1 MSALITAL
9 IVIGK
14 ILGIVLLVL
23 LAIVALVLFVPV
35 RYKAAGTV
43 KNVPDPEDEEGK
55 LSGGSLLR
63 GTQGTFDATWL
74 LHLLHFKAFFAGTA
88 TEETQKTKEEP
99 SETKE
104 VPETNDDPPEV
115 KTNTSEMKD
124 EPAETPSEESEAGTV
139 SGFELRVAGF
149 RINLPGKGEEE
160 EEPEEEEKEKKSL
173 RERLPELIAELPEK
187 MKRFSED
194 GEGLRR
200 IASDDATAASLKKA
214 MGAVGKLLKRLRP
227 KRWSAAGVIGLNDPA
242 DTGNLFAVIGAAY
255 PFVSEHLDVAA
266 QFERPAA
273 DLTAQAEGSVRVI
286 GVIAAA
292 AAFWFDK
299 NVRKT
304 RRQWK
309 LWRNRRTRRTTSSRQ
324 SSAR

>member
-9 IVIGK
+9 IIIGK

-63 GTQGTFDATWL
+63 GTKGTFDATWL
-74 LHLLHFKAFFAGTA
+74 LHLLHFRAFFEGTLA
-88 TEETQKTKEEP
+88 
-99 SETKE
+99 
-104 VPETNDDPPEV
+104 
-115 KTNTSEMKD
+115 
-124 EPAETPSEESEAGTV
+124 
-139 SGFELRVAGF
+139 GFELRLAGF

-173 RERLPELIAELPEK
+173 RERLPELITELPEK

-194 GEGLRR
+194 GEGLRH

-255 PFVSEHLDVAA
+255 PFVSEHLDIAA

-304 RRQWK
+304 RGQWK

>member
-9 IVIGK
+9 IIIGK

-74 LHLLHFKAFFAGTA
+74 LHLLHFRAFFEGTLA
-88 TEETQKTKEEP
+88 
-99 SETKE
+99 
-104 VPETNDDPPEV
+104 
-115 KTNTSEMKD
+115 
-124 EPAETPSEESEAGTV
+124 
-139 SGFELRVAGF
+139 GFELRLAGF

-187 MKRFSED
+187 MKRISED
-194 GEGLRR
+194 GEGLKR
-200 IASDDATAASLKKA
+200 IALDDATAVSLKKA
-214 MGAVGKLLKRLRP
+214 LGAVGKLLKRLRP
-227 KRWSAAGVIGLNDPA
+227 KRWSAAGVIGLNDTA

-255 PFVSEHLDVAA
+255 PFVAEHLDVAA

>member
-9 IVIGK
+9 IIIGK

-74 LHLLHFKAFFAGTA
+74 LHLLHFRAFFEGTLA
-88 TEETQKTKEEP
+88 
-99 SETKE
+99 
-104 VPETNDDPPEV
+104 
-115 KTNTSEMKD
+115 
-124 EPAETPSEESEAGTV
+124 
-139 SGFELRVAGF
+139 GFELRLAGF

-227 KRWSAAGVIGLNDPA
+227 KRWSAAGVIGLNDTA

-255 PFVSEHLDVAA
+255 PFVAEHLDVAA

>member
-1 MSALITAL
+1 MSALVTAL

-43 KNVPDPEDEEGK
+43 KNVPDPEDKEGK

-74 LHLLHFKAFFAGTA
+74 LHLLHFRAFFEGTLA
-88 TEETQKTKEEP
+88 
-99 SETKE
+99 
-104 VPETNDDPPEV
+104 
-115 KTNTSEMKD
+115 
-124 EPAETPSEESEAGTV
+124 
-139 SGFELRVAGF
+139 GFELRLAGF

-194 GEGLRR
+194 GEGLRH
-200 IASDDATAASLKKA
+200 IASDDATAASLKKV

>member
-9 IVIGK
+9 IIIGK

-43 KNVPDPEDEEGK
+43 KNMPDPEDEEGK

-74 LHLLHFKAFFAGTA
+74 LHLLHFRAFFEGTS
-88 TEETQKTKEEP
+88 EEGTLKTNEEP

-104 VPETNDDPPEV
+104 VPETNTDSPEV

-187 MKRFSED
+187 MKRISED
-194 GEGLRR
+194 GEGLKR
-200 IASDDATAASLKKA
+200 IALDDATAVSLKKA
-214 MGAVGKLLKRLRP
+214 LGAVGKLLKRLRP

>member
-43 KNVPDPEDEEGK
+43 KNMPDPEDEEGK

-74 LHLLHFKAFFAGTA
+74 LHLLHFRAFFEGTLA
-88 TEETQKTKEEP
+88 
-99 SETKE
+99 
-104 VPETNDDPPEV
+104 
-115 KTNTSEMKD
+115 
-124 EPAETPSEESEAGTV
+124 
-139 SGFELRVAGF
+139 GFELRLAGF

-173 RERLPELIAELPEK
+173 RERLPELITELPEK
-187 MKRFSED
+187 MKRISED
-194 GEGLRR
+194 GEGLKR
-200 IASDDATAASLKKA
+200 IALDDATAASLKKA

>member
-9 IVIGK
+9 IIIGK

-63 GTQGTFDATWL
+63 VTQGTFDATWL

-124 EPAETPSEESEAGTV
+124 EPAEMPSEENEAGNV

-149 RINLPGKGEEE
+149 RINLPSKGEEE

-227 KRWSAAGVIGLNDPA
+227 KHWSAAGVIGLNDPA
-242 DTGNLFAVIGAAY
+242 DTGSLFAVIGAAY

>member
-9 IVIGK
+9 IIIGK

-63 GTQGTFDATWL
+63 GTKGTFDATWL
-74 LHLLHFKAFFAGTA
+74 LHLLHFRAFFEGTLA
-88 TEETQKTKEEP
+88 
-99 SETKE
+99 
-104 VPETNDDPPEV
+104 
-115 KTNTSEMKD
+115 
-124 EPAETPSEESEAGTV
+124 
-139 SGFELRVAGF
+139 GFELRLAGF

-187 MKRFSED
+187 MKRFLED

-227 KRWSAAGVIGLNDPA
+227 KRWSAAGVIGLNDTA

>member
-9 IVIGK
+9 IIIGK

-63 GTQGTFDATWL
+63 GTKGTFDATWL
-74 LHLLHFKAFFAGTA
+74 LHLLHFRAFFEGTLA
-88 TEETQKTKEEP
+88 
-99 SETKE
+99 
-104 VPETNDDPPEV
+104 
-115 KTNTSEMKD
+115 
-124 EPAETPSEESEAGTV
+124 
-139 SGFELRVAGF
+139 GFELRLAGF

-214 MGAVGKLLKRLRP
+214 LGAVGKLLKRLRP

>member
-74 LHLLHFKAFFAGTA
+74 LHLLHFRAFFEGTLA
-88 TEETQKTKEEP
+88 
-99 SETKE
+99 
-104 VPETNDDPPEV
+104 
-115 KTNTSEMKD
+115 
-124 EPAETPSEESEAGTV
+124 
-139 SGFELRVAGF
+139 GFELRLAGF

-173 RERLPELIAELPEK
+173 RERLPELIAQLPEK

-200 IASDDATAASLKKA
+200 IASDDATAVSLKKA
-214 MGAVGKLLKRLRP
+214 LGAVGKLLKRLRP

>member
-74 LHLLHFKAFFAGTA
+74 LHLLHFRAFF
-88 TEETQKTKEEP
+88 EETL
-99 SETKE
+99 
-104 VPETNDDPPEV
+104 
-115 KTNTSEMKD
+115 
-124 EPAETPSEESEAGTV
+124 A
-139 SGFELRVAGF
+139 GFELRLAGF

>member
-1 MSALITAL
+1 MA
-9 IVIGK
+9 
-14 ILGIVLLVL
+14 
-23 LAIVALVLFVPV
+23 
-35 RYKAAGTV
+35 
-43 KNVPDPEDEEGK
+43 
-55 LSGGSLLR
+55 
-63 GTQGTFDATWL
+63 
-74 LHLLHFKAFFAGTA
+74 
-88 TEETQKTKEEP
+88 
-99 SETKE
+99 
-104 VPETNDDPPEV
+104 
-115 KTNTSEMKD
+115 
-124 EPAETPSEESEAGTV
+124 
-139 SGFELRVAGF
+139 GFELRLAGF
-149 RINLPGKGEEE
+149 IINQPGKGEEE

-173 RERLPELIAELPEK
+173 RERLPELITELPEK
-187 MKRFSED
+187 MKRISED
-194 GEGLRR
+194 GEGLKR
-200 IASDDATAASLKKA
+200 IALDDATAVSLTKA
-214 MGAVGKLLKRLRP
+214 LGAVGKLLKRLRP
-227 KRWSAAGVIGLNDPA
+227 KRWSAAGVIGLNDTA

-255 PFVSEHLDVAA
+255 PFVAEHLDVAA

>member
-74 LHLLHFKAFFAGTA
+74 LHLLHFRAFFEGTLA
-88 TEETQKTKEEP
+88 
-99 SETKE
+99 
-104 VPETNDDPPEV
+104 
-115 KTNTSEMKD
+115 
-124 EPAETPSEESEAGTV
+124 
-139 SGFELRVAGF
+139 GFELRLAGF

>member
-9 IVIGK
+9 IVIEK

-43 KNVPDPEDEEGK
+43 KNMPDPEDEEGK

-74 LHLLHFKAFFAGTA
+74 LHLLHFRAFFEGTLA
-88 TEETQKTKEEP
+88 
-99 SETKE
+99 
-104 VPETNDDPPEV
+104 
-115 KTNTSEMKD
+115 
-124 EPAETPSEESEAGTV
+124 
-139 SGFELRVAGF
+139 GFELRLAGF

-187 MKRFSED
+187 MKRISED

-214 MGAVGKLLKRLRP
+214 LGAVGKLLKRLRP

>member
-9 IVIGK
+9 IIIGK

-43 KNVPDPEDEEGK
+43 KNMPDPEDEEGK

-88 TEETQKTKEEP
+88 TEETLKATEEP

-104 VPETNDDPPEV
+104 VLETNTDSPEV

-194 GEGLRR
+194 GEGLRH

-242 DTGNLFAVIGAAY
+242 DTGSLFAVIGAAY

>member
-9 IVIGK
+9 IIIGK
-14 ILGIVLLVL
+14 ILGIVLLIL
-23 LAIVALVLFVPV
+23 LAIVALILFVPV

-43 KNVPDPEDEEGK
+43 KNMPDPEDEEGK

-74 LHLLHFKAFFAGTA
+74 LHLLHFRAFFEGTLA
-88 TEETQKTKEEP
+88 
-99 SETKE
+99 
-104 VPETNDDPPEV
+104 
-115 KTNTSEMKD
+115 
-124 EPAETPSEESEAGTV
+124 
-139 SGFELRVAGF
+139 GFELRLAGF

>member
-74 LHLLHFKAFFAGTA
+74 LHLLHFRAFFEGTLA
-88 TEETQKTKEEP
+88 
-99 SETKE
+99 
-104 VPETNDDPPEV
+104 
-115 KTNTSEMKD
+115 
-124 EPAETPSEESEAGTV
+124 
-139 SGFELRVAGF
+139 GFELRLAGF

-173 RERLPELIAELPEK
+173 RERLPELIAQLPEK

>member
-74 LHLLHFKAFFAGTA
+74 LHLLHFRAFFEGTLA
-88 TEETQKTKEEP
+88 
-99 SETKE
+99 
-104 VPETNDDPPEV
+104 
-115 KTNTSEMKD
+115 
-124 EPAETPSEESEAGTV
+124 
-139 SGFELRVAGF
+139 GFELRLAGF

-214 MGAVGKLLKRLRP
+214 LGAVGKLLKRLRP
-227 KRWSAAGVIGLNDPA
+227 KHWSAAGVIGLNDPA

>member
-1 MSALITAL
+1 MSALVTAL

-43 KNVPDPEDEEGK
+43 KNVPDRVVQ
-55 LSGGSLLR
+55 GGLDVLEPLLR

-88 TEETQKTKEEP
+88 TEETLKATEEP

-104 VPETNDDPPEV
+104 VLETNTDSPEV
-115 KTNTSEMKD
+115 KTNTSKMKD

-194 GEGLRR
+194 GEGLRC
-200 IASDDATAASLKKA
+200 IALDDATAASLKKA

>member
-1 MSALITAL
+1 M
-9 IVIGK
+9 
-14 ILGIVLLVL
+14 
-23 LAIVALVLFVPV
+23 
-35 RYKAAGTV
+35 
-43 KNVPDPEDEEGK
+43 
-55 LSGGSLLR
+55 
-63 GTQGTFDATWL
+63 
-74 LHLLHFKAFFAGTA
+74 
-88 TEETQKTKEEP
+88 
-99 SETKE
+99 
-104 VPETNDDPPEV
+104 
-115 KTNTSEMKD
+115 
-124 EPAETPSEESEAGTV
+124 

-149 RINLPGKGEEE
+149 RINLPSKGEEE

-214 MGAVGKLLKRLRP
+214 LGAVGKLLKRLRP

-242 DTGNLFAVIGAAY
+242 DTGSLFAVIGAAY

>member
-9 IVIGK
+9 IIIGK

-43 KNVPDPEDEEGK
+43 KNMPDPEDEEGK

-63 GTQGTFDATWL
+63 GTKGTFDATWL
-74 LHLLHFKAFFAGTA
+74 LHLLHFRAFFEGTLA
-88 TEETQKTKEEP
+88 
-99 SETKE
+99 
-104 VPETNDDPPEV
+104 
-115 KTNTSEMKD
+115 
-124 EPAETPSEESEAGTV
+124 
-139 SGFELRVAGF
+139 GFELRLAGF

-200 IASDDATAASLKKA
+200 IALDDATAASLKKA